1 MVNKNKHDV
10 SQVFLVFM
18 ALVGDVSK
26 VALALDIPESDVQEM
41 ADREGWSDK
50 VRRISIQSKSGK
62 PGDWE
67 KAQNRALNFV
77 QCHQLRRSI
86 DSVIAHIAIKVEEG
100 DSGIL
105 SLIQHKT
112 EAATNYSAKL
122 FTELAKAMQSV
133 HEMTYSALGDTVK
146 ERDPDGD
153 GKDAALTSAAL
164 HASLIG
170 ALNQQKLKDST
181 PETLVKEAVIKVEEL
196 KSANP

>member
-1 MVNKNKHDV
+1 MVNKNSHDV
-10 SQVFLVFM
+10 SQVFLCYM

-26 VALALDIPESDVQEM
+26 VALALDIPEPEVQEM
-41 ADREGWSDK
+41 ADREGWSEK
-50 VRRISIQSKSGK
+50 VRRISIMSKSGR

-67 KAQNRALNFV
+67 RAQNRALNFV

-86 DSVIAHIAIKVEEG
+86 DRVIAHIADQVNKGAVL
-100 DSGIL
+100 D
-105 SLIQHKT
+105 LIEHKT
-112 EAATNYSAKL
+112 KDAVNYSAKL
-122 FTELAKAMQSV
+122 FTELAKAMQAV

-146 ERDPDGD
+146 ERDPSGD

-181 PETLVKEAVIKVEEL
+181 PETLVKEATVRVQEL